1 MLDEWED
8 VSIVDYNRSGVPLIE
23 IVSEPDMRSAE
34 EVIAYLEKLRMI
46 IQYLGASDCKLNE
59 GSMRADVNLS
69 VREVGSETFGTRTEM
84 KNLKSYRR
92 RKEVWN
98 PYRDEKLKLL

>member
-1 MLDEWED
+1 M
-8 VSIVDYNRSGVPLIE
+8 IE

-34 EVIAYLEKLRMI
+34 EVIAYLEKLRLI

-69 VREVGSETFGTRTEM
+69 VREAGTETFGTRTEM
-84 KNLKSYRR
+84 KNLDLSPGQPPSLPQSARSGAR
-92 RKEVWN
+92 A
-98 PYRDEKLKLL
+98 PPQ